1 MVNCWNIGGWP
12 FPSLIV
18 IDCSVSSPGVS
29 LSQHIIPD
37 YVLMLCAILND
48 VVNNCSFNFCLMSLK
63 ALSSALKMIW
73 LVYIKRVK
81 YSKQDKNN

>member
-1 MVNCWNIGGWP
+1 
-12 FPSLIV
+12 
-18 IDCSVSSPGVS
+18 
-29 LSQHIIPD
+29 
-37 YVLMLCAILND
+37 
-48 VVNNCSFNFCLMSLK
+48 MSLK